1 MDHKK
6 FYCYKSLI
14 EAMCFDIDSLNLRS
28 LKYLEKSKK
37 RLESL
42 SKLWLIGFGIAIV
55 ALILSIFLRTIGKI
69 PILSF
74 VIIYV
79 VYKIIKKRKDDHTE
93 EK

>member
-1 MDHKK
+1 MLNKA
-6 FYCYKSLI
+6 YELI
-14 EAMCFDIDSLNLRS
+14 ILG
-28 LKYLEKSKK
+28 
-37 RLESL
+37 LESL